1 MIVIAMSTPWFI
13 VLIFPLSYIYLGYQ
27 KYYLR
32 TSREL
37 KRLDSV
43 TRSPIFAHFQES
55 LGGVSTIRAYRHQN
69 RFSLE
74 NEWRVDANLRAYFPS
89 ICANRWLAIRL
100 EFIGSLIIFSS
111 ATLAII
117 SVVSGTGLSAGMVG
131 LMMSYALQITQSL
144 NWIVR
149 QSVEVESNI
158 VSVERVLEYANLPS
172 EAPDVIFK
180 KRPNIGWPAHG
191 GVSFN
196 HYSTRYRPGLD
207 LVLKDINLDI
217 KPHEKIGV
225 VGRTGAGKSSLT
237 LALFRLIEPA
247 SGNIW
252 YVCSL
257 SFRLTSIV
265 YGVLTLK

>member
-1 MIVIAMSTPWFI
+1 M
-13 VLIFPLSYIYLGYQ
+13 GYQ

-43 TRSPIFAHFQES
+43 SRSPIYAHFQES
-55 LGGVSTIRAYRHQN
+55 LGGVATIRAYRQET
-69 RFSLE
+69 RFTLD
-74 NEWRVDANLRAYFPS
+74 NEWRVDENLRAYYPS

-111 ATLAII
+111 AALAIA

-131 LMMSYALQITQSL
+131 LMT
-144 NWIVR
+144 
-149 QSVEVESNI
+149 VEVESNI
-158 VSVERVLEYANLPS
+158 VSVERVLEYATLPS

-180 KRPNIGWPAHG
+180 KRPNIGWPAYG
-191 GVSFN
+191 GVSFH
-196 HYSTRYRPGLD
+196 HYSTRYRPELE
-207 LVLKDINLDI
+207 LVLKDISLDI

-247 SGNIW
+247 TGSIRC
-252 YVCSL
+252 V
-257 SFRLTSIV
+257 SFSNRLRFLL
-265 YGVLTLK
+265 LTIFPVQHRFTRYFYDWII